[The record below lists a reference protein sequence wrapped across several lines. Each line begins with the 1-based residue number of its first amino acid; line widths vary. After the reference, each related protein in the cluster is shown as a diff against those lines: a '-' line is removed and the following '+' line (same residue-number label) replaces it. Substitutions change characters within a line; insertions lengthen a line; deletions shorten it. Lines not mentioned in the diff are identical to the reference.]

1 MFAHLLPTVAVVL
14 ILSVSQAAGQE
25 WARKM
30 FDTLDHDFETV
41 ARGSDTEFKFRVKN
55 IYKEDVHIESVRS
68 SCGCTNPSIEN
79 DSLATYEEGYIVA
92 KFNTRTFT
100 GLHSA
105 TLTVTFD
112 KPYQAQVQ
120 LRVHGN
126 IRGDVVFEP
135 GSATFDA
142 VDQGTLNEKQVT
154 VRYAGRSG
162 WKIND
167 VVVASD
173 ASEHFEVELKETER
187 VGGRVVYNLLVR
199 LKETAP
205 AGYLKDQLV
214 LVTNDD
220 RNPRIPLDVEGRIV
234 PAISVAPENLVFG
247 ELKQGAKMAKKIVVR
262 GKQPFSITGITGG
275 DGSLGFGYGQGE
287 QTTHIVDVTLHAPS
301 QSGRYKQT
309 IAIETSLGASFSA
322 NCMAFA
328 TILASPE
335 VDAAS
340 GSNTADDSNTRVDG
354 LAPVGLANG
363 Q

>member
-1 MFAHLLPTVAVVL
+1 MFARMLPPAVVVFML
-14 ILSVSQAAGQE
+14 CVSQSSGQE

-68 SCGCTNPSIEN
+68 SCGCTDPSIEN
-79 DSLATYEEGYIVA
+79 DSLMTYEEGFIVA

-105 TLTVTFD
+105 TLTVTID
-112 KPYQAQVQ
+112 KPYRAQVQ

-126 IRGDVVFEP
+126 IRSDVVFEP
-135 GSATFDA
+135 GSIRFDA
-142 VDQGTLNEKQVT
+142 VDQGTVNEKQVT

-173 ASEHFEVELKETER
+173 SSQHFEVELKETER
-187 VGGRVVYNLLVR
+187 VGGRVVYHLLVR

-205 AGYLKDQLV
+205 AGYLQDQLV

-220 RNPRIPLDVEGRIV
+220 RNPRIPLDVEGMIV
-234 PAISVAPENLVFG
+234 PEIAVAPENVVFG
-247 ELKQGAKMAKKIVVR
+247 EVNQGASIAKKIVIR
-262 GKQPFSITGITGG
+262 GKKPFAITSITGGG
-275 DGSLGFGYGQGE
+275 GSFAFDFGKDE
-287 QTTHIVDVTLHAPS
+287 KTTHIVNVTFSAPS
-301 QSGRYKQT
+301 QAGRLKQT
-309 IAIETSLGASFSA
+309 IVIETSLGETYSGK
-322 NCMAFA
+322 CTAFA

-335 VDAAS
+335 IEPSA
-340 GSNTADDSNTRVDG
+340 GNTAGDTSSTNAQG
-354 LAPVGLANG
+354 LAPAGLATG